1 MIEILIASKLLQKI
15 EVLACKLTLI
25 GVNSED
31 ATNCLIIFSPIM
43 KLLLIIVNLQAKL
56 ERFGKKLDQKN
67 FFNFF
72 SHTVW
77 TSIKSSVSKIMK
89 NWEPL

>member
-1 MIEILIASKLLQKI
+1 
-15 EVLACKLTLI
+15 
-25 GVNSED
+25 
-31 ATNCLIIFSPIM
+31 M

-72 SHTVW
+72 FSY
-77 TSIKSSVSKIMK
+77 SVDVH
-89 NWEPL
+89 